1 MTKRPKDEHK
11 ILDNIMNKNI
21 LINFRYLKRLSR
33 NVKGDDIVKVN
44 KIIELYASRKIA
56 QLQTAEN
63 IIIDF
68 LKSSTDKQTKSINSK
83 YDKLLSK
90 HTELE
95 PLTHRLRLK
104 TSLRNETVVIDDPN
118 SPKTEV
124 KVKVNPNNMI
134 NDNHK
139 DFDIVSN
146 LIKNR
151 LNNGVK
157 KVFKIKKSMKIQSVL
172 EFIITRE
179 VYKSEN
185 GEEPTPQYPDGWVL
199 KEDNGQY
206 WEYKIMTS
214 STKVVQPVENDLIET
229 LQLNQLKLKM
239 MFEKDS
245 NNFGSSWML
254 DRFKQF
260 SVSCFTIK
268 PPRASSY
275 IKTPTKYA
283 HNKCGLVNIKNEYD
297 NKCFKWC
304 MLYHQTQQVNN
315 DFRTSVLSKIDDK
328 YDYTDITF
336 PVDYSDIRIFEKIIM
351 YVLMFIALMMKM
363 IQLFLNILVI
373 FTALKMM

>member
-1 MTKRPKDEHK
+1 MTKRPKDEHN

-21 LINFRYLKRLSR
+21 LRNFNYLKRLSR
-33 NVKGDDIVKVN
+33 NVKGNDIVKVN

-56 QLQTAEN
+56 QIQTAEN

-179 VYKSEN
+179 VYKSEKR
-185 GEEPTPQYPDGWVL
+185 EEPTPQYPDGWVL

-275 IKTPTKYA
+275 IKTPK
-283 HNKCGLVNIKNEYD
+283 K
-297 NKCFKWC
+297 
-304 MLYHQTQQVNN
+304 ML
-315 DFRTSVLSKIDDK
+315 
-328 YDYTDITF
+328 
-336 PVDYSDIRIFEKIIM
+336 IIN
-351 YVLMFIALMMKM
+351 V
-363 IQLFLNILVI
+363 V
-373 FTALKMM
+373 